1 MNLKKIGL
9 ALLAV
14 LALGVT
20 GFLYILMT
28 QVPAGQYYEWE
39 GREAPM
45 MPAPMPV
52 LPRIGVTQKAA
63 YAEQGAEERIIQYA
77 QTQGRAM
84 AYEAEI
90 TIEVGEGTVQEK
102 AKAVM
107 GIATSLGG
115 YVASSWI
122 ERRSAVISIKVPANK
137 LDAAMNAV
145 RSLGEVKSENL
156 NAYDVTDQIIDLE
169 ARLNNSRAAER
180 RLLEILSM
188 AQNVEE
194 VLMVEDRLK
203 QVREEIEVLEAQ
215 LENLQSKVEYSTL
228 TVTIQEKKGVELPE
242 FDLSRLI
249 NLALTA
255 LYVAISFIVVGA
267 FFAAPLG
274 AVGWLGLWIYRR
286 RKESRS

>member
-9 ALLAV
+9 ALLAI